1 MAISVIGPIS
11 LSIDRT
17 RRVLFAPFDIVKWLK
32 LGFCAFLASLLE
44 GGGSGNGGGGDHGHG
59 GSRGGPE
66 LPESFSDTVAMAW
79 QWLVENA
86 FWAVVIA
93 VVLVAVIVIVVVL
106 AWLKARGKFMFL
118 DGVVLN
124 RGAIVEPW
132 KRYRALGNSLFWFY
146 LLFGVFSMVLFVG
159 MAVGILAVIWP
170 DIAAGEF
177 GGRAIMGLALGACT
191 MIPVVLIYGFI
202 AVLLDDLVIPVMY
215 LRGLGVWA
223 AWGVFGRE
231 ILSGHIGSVILFWLM
246 RIAIG
251 LAIAIATL
259 LLCCFTCCLAALPYI
274 GTVILLPLLTF
285 DRCYG
290 LYFLQQYG
298 ESWRFFADE
307 APAPPQPALAV

>member
-1 MAISVIGPIS
+1 MAISVIDPIT
-11 LSIDRT
+11 LSVDRT

-32 LGFCAFLASLLE
+32 LGFCAFLAQLME
-44 GGGSGNGGGGDHGHG
+44 GGANFNYSSRNYEHGGSG
-59 GSRGGPE
+59 GGPE
-66 LPESFSDTVAMAW
+66 LPERFSDAVGMAW
-79 QWLVENA
+79 QWLVENYIWGILIA
-86 FWAVVIA
+86 AALVLLIVIA
-93 VVLVAVIVIVVVL
+93 VVLS
-106 AWLKARGKFMFL
+106 WLKARGKFMFM

-132 KRYRALGNSLFWFY
+132 KRYRSLGNSLFWFY
-146 LLFGVFSMVLFVG
+146 MVYIALYLLVMAAMVVG
-159 MAVGILAVIWP
+159 LLAIIWP

-177 GGRAIMGLALGACT
+177 GGRAIMGIVLGACT
-191 MIPVVLIYGFI
+191 MLPFLLIGGFI
-202 AVLLDDLVIPVMY
+202 WLLLDDLVIPVMY
-215 LRGLGVWA
+215 LRSLGVWA

-246 RIAIG
+246 RIVIAI
-251 LAIAIATL
+251 AVAIATL
-259 LLCCFTCCLAALPYI
+259 LICCFTCCLALLPYI

-307 APAPPQPALAV
+307 APVPPQPTPAV